1 MTPKMLQK
9 LTDTIATHK
18 WFWYTILGALALVF
32 AAWGAYGI
40 VNLNFGSSS
49 DAATVNG
56 AHITLQQAQNAWL
69 REQGQIDKAY
79 GGNLPSALRNH
90 LQNEVLEELIRE
102 SLVAQRTEQLGYR
115 VSEADLIAAIRAVP
129 SFQVDGHYSAEAAK
143 DVLTEAG
150 VSLTQFESEMESQL
164 RSNQLFDGI
173 RSSDFLTPVE
183 IERAQALNDQQR
195 QVQYLEFPASR
206 YANTAPISAA
216 QIQAYYQ
223 AHQAAYLLPESV
235 DLRYAQLTLD
245 QVRAGETVSDAALQ
259 DLYQKEINRFVVPE
273 RREASHILITFGKD
287 PKAALAKAEHILKLA
302 RSGANFAA
310 LARQYSEDPGS
321 ARKGGDLGWIGQH
334 GFIKPFTQAL
344 FAIPKVGDI
353 VGPVKSPYGYHIIR
367 LDAIQPGHT
376 RAFAKVKAQLTA
388 QLARSRATSR
398 FGRIE
403 DRLQNALNEPG
414 ANFGALVKHYGL
426 TAGEIPLFLRGSGAA
441 PLGAAPAVQSLV
453 FGSAAMAV
461 GAIGGPVILDND
473 RMVIV
478 KVIARHGPQ
487 VKPLAQV
494 QASIVTALQ
503 AQRAEQG
510 ALAAAEAA
518 RQQLVA
524 GKPFATVAAALHLK
538 AAPARFIGR
547 DDPSVPANILQLAFA
562 AAKPAGAPIFEAKPL
577 AGGAGAVL
585 LAISAVRIAPN
596 QNPLTARTRLQ
607 EQLRSD
613 GDGDVVGYMAQMRA
627 TAKVRK
633 NPHAFQ

>member
-1 MTPKMLQK
+1 MLQK

-150 VSLTQFESEMESQL
+150 VSLAQFESEMESQL

-562 AAKPAGAPIFEAKPL
+562 AAKPAGAPIFEANPL

>member
-1 MTPKMLQK
+1 MLQK

-150 VSLTQFESEMESQL
+150 VSLAQFESEMQSQL

>member
-1 MTPKMLQK
+1 MLQK

-69 REQGQIDKAY
+69 RQQGQIDKAY

-150 VSLTQFESEMESQL
+150 VSLAQFESEMESQL